1 MILSNADY
9 ECTHR
14 LLCKQDHAKDV
25 LTFYD
30 LSLVVHSY
38 RYEDIYILIFIVII
52 KQSKIN
58 KNFI

>member
-1 MILSNADY
+1 MLMIMNDY

-30 LSLVVHSY
+30 LSLVIHSY
-38 RYEDIYILIFIVII
+38 QYEDIYILIFIII
-52 KQSKIN
+52 IN
-58 KNFI
+58 NQK